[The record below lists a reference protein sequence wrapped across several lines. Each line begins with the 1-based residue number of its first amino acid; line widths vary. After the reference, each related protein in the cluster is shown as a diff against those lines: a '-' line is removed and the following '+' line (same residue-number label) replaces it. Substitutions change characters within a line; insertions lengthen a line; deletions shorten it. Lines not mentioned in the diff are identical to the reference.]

1 MIKLQEYGKYVL
13 LNGRNKGR
21 GVVLR
26 TLVLMSCIL
35 LGSLLHAQNN
45 PYGIKDQLY
54 PLYNNAYKKRTT
66 DEGLVLAKQLY
77 DDAVRL
83 NDGKAQCLALS
94 IPMLYY
100 FYEDDKEGEFL
111 KAVKSMQDKA
121 LATGYRQYYYFGI
134 TNTVSYFLSKNR
146 HLEVYK
152 YVLELEAETRSKN
165 DMLGLFYGLT
175 CLSQVYT
182 AFLEFGSSNK
192 MLEEAL
198 NVGKTYLH
206 DQDMATVYRKMSDNY
221 SFMFDYKRMEETAE
235 EGLRIAKTQS
245 TRKRLLFNAVFAEM
259 KLGKY
264 DEAREHCKQY
274 IKMYNVDKNAAKMMS
289 ADKQMCVMLE
299 ILDGN
304 YDEARRRIRN
314 SLHMNRDSLRLE
326 MMCSEAMYDYTSL
339 AQQKKHFYRIWLR
352 EKDFFNTHELAKFNA
367 ALVNRKNEIENIN
380 LMLNR
385 QLLQNQTR
393 QAEIDNANLALAN
406 SQLSLR
412 NSSLELGRM
421 RTRTQMMHLQYS
433 NKKLEADR
441 LKIKIADQ
449 RAKHETQKVRVGLVA
464 TAMLFILVLLL
475 WYLRFHR
482 KVTKRLNETH
492 AQLERNH
499 EELVEAR
506 DRAEAANR
514 VKTTLI
520 QSMSC
525 NVKESLDSITG
536 FAMLIA
542 DNHINYTKEQKAEF
556 YKHILKNTE
565 QLLGVVNNVLKEAQ
579 KK

>member
-1 MIKLQEYGKYVL
+1 M
-13 LNGRNKGR
+13 
-21 GVVLR
+21 
-26 TLVLMSCIL
+26 
-35 LGSLLHAQNN
+35 
-45 PYGIKDQLY
+45 
-54 PLYNNAYKKRTT
+54 
-66 DEGLVLAKQLY
+66 
-77 DDAVRL
+77 
-83 NDGKAQCLALS
+83 
-94 IPMLYY
+94 
-100 FYEDDKEGEFL
+100 
-111 KAVKSMQDKA
+111 
-121 LATGYRQYYYFGI
+121 
-134 TNTVSYFLSKNR
+134 
-146 HLEVYK
+146 
-152 YVLELEAETRSKN
+152 
-165 DMLGLFYGLT
+165 
-175 CLSQVYT
+175 
-182 AFLEFGSSNK
+182 
-192 MLEEAL
+192 
-198 NVGKTYLH
+198 
-206 DQDMATVYRKMSDNY
+206 
-221 SFMFDYKRMEETAE
+221 
-235 EGLRIAKTQS
+235 
-245 TRKRLLFNAVFAEM
+245 
-259 KLGKY
+259 
-264 DEAREHCKQY
+264 
-274 IKMYNVDKNAAKMMS
+274 
-289 ADKQMCVMLE
+289 
-299 ILDGN
+299 
-304 YDEARRRIRN
+304 
-314 SLHMNRDSLRLE
+314 
-326 MMCSEAMYDYTSL
+326 
-339 AQQKKHFYRIWLR
+339 R

-367 ALVNRKNEIENIN
+367 AFVNRKNEIENIN

-393 QAEIDNANLALAN
+393 QAEIDNANLELAN

-520 QSMSC
+520 QSMNC

>member
-1 MIKLQEYGKYVL
+1 MIKLQEYGKCVL

-35 LGSLLHAQNN
+35 LWSLLHAQNN

>member
-1 MIKLQEYGKYVL
+1 
-13 LNGRNKGR
+13 
-21 GVVLR
+21 
-26 TLVLMSCIL
+26 
-35 LGSLLHAQNN
+35 
-45 PYGIKDQLY
+45 
-54 PLYNNAYKKRTT
+54 
-66 DEGLVLAKQLY
+66 
-77 DDAVRL
+77 
-83 NDGKAQCLALS
+83 
-94 IPMLYY
+94 MLYY

-134 TNTVSYFLSKNR
+134 TNTVTYFLSKNR
-146 HLEVYK
+146 HFEVYK
-152 YVLELEAETRSKN
+152 YVLELEAEARSKN

-198 NVGKTYLH
+198 NVGNTYLH
-206 DQDMATVYRKMSDNY
+206 NQDMATVYRKMCDNY

-235 EGLRIAKTQS
+235 EGFRIAKTQS

-289 ADKQMCVMLE
+289 ADKQMCVMWE

-314 SLHMNRDSLRLE
+314 SLRMNRDSLRLE

-339 AQQKKHFYRIWLR
+339 AQQKKHFYRTWLR

-367 ALVNRKNEIENIN
+367 AFVNRKNEIENIN

-393 QAEIDNANLALAN
+393 QTEIDNTNLALAN

-482 KVTKRLNETH
+482 KVTKHLNETH

-499 EELVEAR
+499 KELVEAR

-542 DNHINYTKEQKAEF
+542 DSHINYTKEQKAEF

>member
-45 PYGIKDQLY
+45 SYGIKDQLY

-134 TNTVSYFLSKNR
+134 TNTVTYFLSKNR

-165 DMLGLFYGLT
+165 EMLGLFYGLT

-198 NVGKTYLH
+198 NVGNTYLH
-206 DQDMATVYRKMSDNY
+206 NQDMATVYRKMSDNY